1 MSVSAALL
9 LAAATGG
16 VDGPALAAACESKD
30 GWTDPAPP
38 ARVYGNTYDVGT
50 CGIVALLITSS
61 KGHILI
67 DGGPERAAPL
77 IAANIER
84 LGFRLRD
91 IRYLLNSHEHG
102 DHAGGLAELQRR
114 TGATLVARE
123 PGKRALETGRGE
135 PADPQYTIMD
145 RYPGAKVG
153 RVVGDRGQVTLGG
166 LALTAHATP
175 GHAPGSTS
183 WTWRSCEA
191 GRCVTVTYADS
202 ISAVSSDEYRFSDH
216 PALVATHWA
225 TEAKIAALP
234 CDLLVTPHPEA
245 SSFYQ
250 RLAGTEALIDPAG
263 CRRYAE
269 RGRQAL
275 DARLAKEEKR

>member
-1 MSVSAALL
+1 MSASAALF

-16 VDGPALAAACESKD
+16 VDGPALAAACRGKD

-50 CGIVALLITSS
+50 CGIVALLVTSP

-67 DGGPERAAPL
+67 DGGPAEAAPL
-77 IAANIER
+77 VAANIER

-91 IRYLLNSHEHG
+91 VRYLMNTHEHH

-114 TGATLVARE
+114 TGATLVARA
-123 PGKRALETGRGE
+123 PAKKALETGRGE
-135 PADPQYTIMD
+135 PADPQFTILE
-145 RYPGAKVG
+145 RYPGARVG
-153 RVVGDRGQVTLGG
+153 RVIGDGGRVTLGG
-166 LALTAHATP
+166 LVLTAHATP

-202 ISAVSSDEYRFSDH
+202 ISSISSDEYRFAAH
-216 PALVATHWA
+216 PALVATFRA
-225 TEAKIAALP
+225 TMAKVAALP
-234 CDLLVTPHPEA
+234 CDLLVTPHPAA
-245 SSFYQ
+245 SHFYE
-250 RLAGTEALIDPAG
+250 RLARTEPLIDPAG